1 MDMTCMYIVSYDF
14 EEENN
19 GVRDYFRIALKDT
32 LSGVELT
39 ESTYSIGGIETFEKM
54 KGTIE
59 KKLLEAYKDK
69 TMSPKQN
76 DKVWLFCT
84 SKQVD
89 FKAEKDYCIYGYEL
103 VKNIKT
109 KLITK

>member
-1 MDMTCMYIVSYDF
+1 MYIISYDF

-19 GVRDYFRIALKDT
+19 VVRDRFRTALKDE

-39 ESTYSIGGIETFEKM
+39 ESTYSIGSIDTFEKM
-54 KGTIE
+54 MGKIE
-59 KKLLEAYKDK
+59 KILLEAYIDI
-69 TMSPKQN
+69 TRTPKQN

-89 FKAEKDYCIYGYEL
+89 FNAGKDYCIYGYEL
-103 VKNIKT
+103 VKNIKG
-109 KLITK
+109 KINN